1 MKKIVLGF
9 VVTTLTACVGTTHR
23 YNDIMTIKVKDR
35 AAFDL
40 QCDKADIT
48 VQKIGISSFGATGCG
63 KKASYVGITKHCT
76 GYYDKQVEK
85 YCEIASDSF
94 SPDQKKAK

>member
-1 MKKIVLGF
+1 M
-9 VVTTLTACVGTTHR
+9 
-23 YNDIMTIKVKDR
+23 
-35 AAFDL
+35 
-40 QCDKADIT
+40 
-48 VQKIGISSFGATGCG
+48 QKIGISSFGATGCG